1 MISSQGT
8 QMMTLRRS
16 IDFVGIGLHSG
27 ANVRLTIRPSDKGFI
42 QFLRKDVAEGTGLI
56 SARWYS
62 VTDTTLSTV
71 IGNEHGVTLSTVEH
85 LMAALYGVGI
95 DSALVE
101 VDGPEVPIMDGSAEP
116 FVMAFEKIG
125 TRSLDISRKA
135 IWIRHPIEVRE
146 GEKYALLLPDQ
157 DPRVTIS
164 IDFPGTAVGA
174 QTYSMV
180 LSRKRFRGDVSP
192 ARTFGFS
199 NQIEALKARRLAR
212 GGSLANAV
220 LVDGKRVVNPEGLR
234 YEDEFVRHKV
244 LDAVGD
250 LALAG
255 APIIGHYYAFKAGH
269 KLNQML
275 IKKLFESQ
283 QHWSLISVA
292 DYQQLNGRPVEQGS
306 SMERVTHFR
315 RRRQM

>member
-27 ANVRLTIRPSDKGFI
+27 ANVRLTIRPSDNGSI

-125 TRSLDISRKA
+125 TRPLDTSRKA

-157 DPRVTIS
+157 DPRITIS

-180 LSRKRFRGDVSP
+180 LSRTSFRGDVSQ

-199 NQIEALKARRLAR
+199 NQMEALKAKRLAR

-255 APIIGHYYAFKAGH
+255 GPIIGHYYAFKAGH

-283 QHWSLISVA
+283 QYWSLITVA
-292 DYQQLNGRPVEQGS
+292 DYQHLTGRPVEQGS
-306 SMERVTHFR
+306 SMERVARPR
-315 RRRQM
+315 RRKQM

>member
-1 MISSQGT
+1 MISSQST

-27 ANVRLTIRPSDKGFI
+27 ANVRLTIRPSDKGSI
-42 QFLRKDVAEGTGLI
+42 QFLRRDVAEGTGLI
-56 SARWYS
+56 SARWYN
-62 VTDTTLSTV
+62 VTNTTLSTV

-125 TRSLDISRKA
+125 TRPLNRDRKV

-157 DPRVTIS
+157 EPRVTIS

-180 LSRKRFRGDVSP
+180 LSRESFRGEVSQ

-199 NQIEALKARRLAR
+199 NQMEVLKARRLAR

-220 LVDGKRVVNPEGLR
+220 LVDGKRIVNPEGLR

-255 APIIGHYYAFKAGH
+255 GPFIGHYYAFKAGH

-275 IKKLFESQ
+275 IKKLFEAQ
-283 QHWSLISVA
+283 RHWSLISVA
-292 DYQQLNGRPVEQGS
+292 DYQQLTGRPLEQGS
-306 SMERVTHFR
+306 SMERVAHPR
-315 RRRQM
+315 RRKQM